1 MRVSC
6 RALVQPFL
14 LGLSCSLL
22 LLGKLA
28 FAEVG
33 SPEKE
38 DLKFG
43 FIKLTDMAPLAIAYE
58 KGFFEDEG
66 LYVTLEAQANWK
78 VLLDRVID
86 GELDGAHMLAGQ
98 PLGATI
104 GFGTKAH
111 VITAFSMDLNG
122 NGITVSNEIW
132 EQMKKHVPMKDG
144 KPVHPIKADYLKPVV
159 DQYKKEG
166 KPFKMGMV
174 FPVSTHNY
182 ELRYWLAAGGIHPGY
197 YAPHKGDISG
207 NLKAD
212 ALLSVTPPPQMP
224 ATMEAGTI
232 YGYCVGEP
240 WNQQAVF
247 KGIGVPVITDYE
259 IWKDNPEKVFGVSK
273 AWADKYPNTHIR
285 VVKAMIRA
293 GHWLDANNNKNRPEA
308 VKILSRPNYVGADY
322 KVIANSM
329 TGTFEYEKGDKRD
342 VPDFN
347 VFFRYYA
354 TYPYYSDAIWYLTQ
368 MRRWGQIAEPKPDS
382 WYMDIAKKVYRPDIY
397 TIAAKELIAEGKLK
411 PSDFPDFDKEDGFRP
426 PQTEFI
432 DSVTYDG
439 RKPNEYLKKFKIGL
453 KGDQTL

>member
-1 MRVSC
+1 MFTLKTS
-6 RALVQPFL
+6 
-14 LGLSCSLL
+14 SLL
-22 LLGKLA
+22 KNVPKTLTKVLA
-28 FAEVG
+28 LTLMVSAPLSLAQSEESVG
-33 SPEKE
+33 WPEKE
-38 DLKFG
+38 ELKFG

-86 GELDGAHMLAGQ
+86 GQLDGAHMLAGQ

-104 GFGTKAH
+104 GFGTESH
-111 VITAFSMDLNG
+111 VVTAFSMDLNG

-132 EQMKKHVPMKDG
+132 DKMKAHIPVKEG

-159 DQYKKEG
+159 DEYREAG

-197 YAPHKGDISG
+197 YAPHKGDTSG
-207 NLKAD
+207 QIDAQ

-259 IWKDNPEKVFGVSK
+259 IWKNNPEKVFGVSQ

-285 VVKAMIRA
+285 VVKALIRA
-293 GHWLDANNNKNRPEA
+293 AMWLDENNNANRPEA
-308 VKILSRPNYVGADY
+308 VKILAKSTYVGADEE
-322 KVIANSM
+322 VLANSM
-329 TGTFEYEKGDKRD
+329 TGTFEYEK
-342 VPDFN
+342 
-347 VFFRYYA
+347 
-354 TYPYYSDAIWYLTQ
+354 
-368 MRRWGQIAEPKPDS
+368 RR
-382 WYMDIAKKVYRPDIY
+382 
-397 TIAAKELIAEGKLK
+397 
-411 PSDFPDFDKEDGFRP
+411 
-426 PQTEFI
+426 QTR
-432 DSVTYDG
+432 G
-439 RKPNEYLKKFKIGL
+439 A
-453 KGDQTL
+453 